1 MKNFKT
7 VILYIILL
15 FINKIVLADVDGL
28 PPIKPIPPEKVIEIT
43 APHKVNIDLPKK
55 DYGTFRY
62 IGDGKAQL
70 NKQQFNK
77 TSTAGNT
84 ATATKTNPVRL
95 TDDYGNTATGK
106 IQTETRVGKTSAL
119 AKGMAA
125 IMVADVANNH
135 LKNLRTQKVSEMYAQ
150 GFADGDWGKVAEA
163 TTKMLDFTGFGG
175 SVADAL
181 YNNDDF
187 KQQVQQP
194 IQQQAIATAK
204 QSFDE
209 YQRAKQANSK
219 DYAKYSVLEIFQDH
233 PLNQD
238 RTNRKILVPYIGNG
252 QAGWFSRNGDGS
264 SFTKEIGNDAKYGIS
279 YSFPEGNDYVI
290 FNFKAATERDVTAL
304 KAQVDIEQFMPNEA
318 DLSKLL
324 EKMMNAQNTNT
335 QALTDLTNALW
346 ANGGLNLGNT
356 QTQVVGGDGANT
368 FTTTPYTP
376 IGSDV
381 AQQTQFIIHN
391 NGNVTTNIV
400 KRPDLAA
407 NTSQAPTRQ
416 QVGQDIASTRPQTQ
430 APKESASASAP
441 DMCAMNP
448 NSLMCAQVGNV
459 DYEDLSLPEKKI
471 ELKFEPSDIFNSD
484 GTCPAPKVFN
494 VMNKQFSISYE
505 PICDFARGAR
515 PMVILLGMVIS
526 MGMAYAAVKEI

>member
-62 IGDGKAQL
+62 IGDGKIQL
-70 NKQQFNK
+70 NKQQFNQ
-77 TSTAGNT
+77 TSTTGNT

-106 IQTETRVGKTSAL
+106 IQTETKIPKSNINRAVNAYVAANVAGSVVNSSHAEQAVKE
-119 AKGMAA
+119 MAA
-125 IMVADVANNH
+125 GNYDVAA
-135 LKNLRTQKVSEMYAQ
+135 LQA
-150 GFADGDWGKVAEA
+150 AAA
-163 TTKMLDFTGFGG
+163 LDFTGLGDGFNKLKEAWQKAQEEKAEAVAERVEKDKQEAQKAYDPKIKQIMVIFTNDFGQGSDYIQGVSKIRKVVAPAPDDFGG
-175 SVADAL
+175 YANYGGYLRYWKVNEDGSRTEFFRIPKEEFEGKRYIKDKIFA
-181 YNNDDF
+181 NDPKF
-187 KQQVQQP
+187 YQP
-194 IQQQAIATAK
+194 KLPTA
-204 QSFDE
+204 E
-209 YQRAKQANSK
+209 
-219 DYAKYSVLEIFQDH
+219 EIM
-233 PLNQD
+233 LNQ
-238 RTNRKILVPYIGNG
+238 T
-252 QAGWFSRNGDGS
+252 
-264 SFTKEIGNDAKYGIS
+264 
-279 YSFPEGNDYVI
+279 
-290 FNFKAATERDVTAL
+290 
-304 KAQVDIEQFMPNEA
+304 
-318 DLSKLL
+318 DL
-324 EKMMNAQNTNT
+324 QNTTNMYLERLLKE
-335 QALTDLTNALW
+335 QQENNEELRNLTNALW
-346 ANGGLNLGNT
+346 ANGGLNPGNT

-400 KRPDLAA
+400 KRADLAA

-448 NSLMCAQVGNV
+448 NSFMCAQVGNV